1 MTSAKAS
8 LDFEKTSKYTIV
20 VRSTDKGG
28 LSVDKTFTVTVEDV
42 NEVPISMSL
51 INSEVMRSV
60 FVCSR
65 TYIVICV

>member
-1 MTSAKAS
+1 MTSAKAN

-42 NEVPISMSL
+42 NEVPTSLSLTNSKVML
-51 INSEVMRSV
+51 INVYSCARA
-60 FVCSR
+60 R
-65 TYIVICV
+65 I